1 MSDIDI
7 VSSDD
12 TNLLRQIANVAT
24 ATDDRAFYVLRAMAR
39 KLIKL
44 DGPNPKLQAIAD
56 GKGGLEIFSCM
67 ARRLLAHRGASR

>member
-7 VSSDD
+7 ITQDD
-12 TNLLRQIANVAT
+12 TSLLRQIANA
-24 ATDDRAFYVLRAMAR
+24 ATDDRTFYVLRAMAR

-56 GKGGLEIFSCM
+56 GKGDLEIFSCM
-67 ARRLLAHRGASR
+67 ARRLLAHRGARP